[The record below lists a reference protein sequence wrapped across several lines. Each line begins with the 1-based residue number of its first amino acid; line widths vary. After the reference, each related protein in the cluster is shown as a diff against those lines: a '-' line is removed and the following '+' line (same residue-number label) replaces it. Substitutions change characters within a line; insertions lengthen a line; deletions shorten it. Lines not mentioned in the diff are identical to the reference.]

1 MSATSAAKT
10 NAILMRV
17 RSFVISG
24 FMLIALEKGGTMCGH
39 VLNTVFI
46 NNLSHDVFG
55 LHEGGGCVTS
65 SQHSNPQDAA

>member
-1 MSATSAAKT
+1 
-10 NAILMRV
+10 
-17 RSFVISG
+17 
-24 FMLIALEKGGTMCGH
+24 MCGH

-55 LHEGGGCVTS
+55 LREGGGCVTS